1 MLDRIKA
8 LGASLKDFMIFI
20 FTPLF
25 TLIIGV
31 FFLYEKN
38 KALRGEIEQAKI
50 DSKAALDKKDADVKS
65 KESTIS
71 LDAYRSARDAYFKSR
86 NRKP

>member
-8 LGASLKDFMIFI
+8 LGASIKDFMVFV

-25 TLIIGV
+25 AIVVGV
-31 FFLYEKN
+31 FYLYEKN
-38 KALRGEIEQAKI
+38 KSLRGEIEQAKI
-50 DSKAALDKKDADVKS
+50 DSKVEQEKKDADVKS

-71 LDAYRSARDAYFKSR
+71 LDAYRAARAAYFKSR
-86 NRKP
+86 SRKP